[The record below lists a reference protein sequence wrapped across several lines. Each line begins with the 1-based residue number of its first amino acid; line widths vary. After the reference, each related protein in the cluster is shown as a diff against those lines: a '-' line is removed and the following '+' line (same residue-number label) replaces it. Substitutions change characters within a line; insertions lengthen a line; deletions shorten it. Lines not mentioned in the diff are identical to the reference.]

1 MYPLTVRVNEKRV
14 VVIGGGKVAG
24 FKIIPLL
31 KQGADIVV
39 ISPELDANLVKLVE
53 EKKIRWYQREYEKS
67 DIKSAFLVVA
77 ASSDSILNEQV
88 AEDAAENQLVNVITN
103 PESGNVHFPAAIHR
117 GLLNIAVSTGGASP
131 KLAKKI
137 RDEIANKYDETY
149 ESYLDFLYEVRVKLK
164 DLQLEKRERNILL
177 QEVLKSVYVQKRGE
191 KRKFFTRIRGKG
203 FKIIKDKVSFTNI
216 KI

>member
-149 ESYLDFLYEVRVKLK
+149 ESYLDFLYEVRLKLK

-177 QEVLKSVYVQKRGE
+177 QEVLKSVYVQNEGKRESFLRELEE
-191 KRKFFTRIRGKG
+191 KILK
-203 FKIIKDKVSFTNI
+203 
-216 KI
+216 

>member
-1 MYPLTVRVNEKRV
+1 MYPLTVRVDKKRV

-39 ISPELDANLVKLVE
+39 VSPELDANLVKLVE

-67 DIKSAFLVVA
+67 DIKDAFLVVA

-88 AEDAAENQLVNVITN
+88 AEDSAENQLVNVITN
-103 PESGNVHFPAAIHR
+103 PENGNVHFPAAIHR

-137 RDEIANKYDETY
+137 RDDIANKYDETY
-149 ESYLDFLYEVRVKLK
+149 EIYLEFLYEVRIKLK
-164 DLQLEKRERNILL
+164 ELQLEKRERHILL
-177 QEVLKSVYVQKRGE
+177 QEVLKSVYVQNEE
-191 KRKFFTRIRGKG
+191 KRESFLRELER
-203 FKIIKDKVSFTNI
+203 KVLQ
-216 KI
+216 

>member
-1 MYPLTVRVNEKRV
+1 VQVNKKRV

-39 ISPELDANLVKLVE
+39 VSPELDVNLVKLVE

-67 DIKSAFLVVA
+67 DIKDAFLVVA

-88 AEDAAENQLVNVITN
+88 AEDAAKNQLVNVITN

-137 RDEIANKYDETY
+137 RDDIANKYDETY
-149 ESYLDFLYEVRVKLK
+149 EIYLDFLYEVRVKLK
-164 DLQLEKRERNILL
+164 DLQLEKKERHILL
-177 QEVLKSVYVQKRGE
+177 QEVLKSAYVQNERKRE
-191 KRKFFTRIRGKG
+191 QFLQELEERVLKR
-203 FKIIKDKVSFTNI
+203 
-216 KI
+216 

>member
-24 FKIIPLL
+24 FKIIPLF

-67 DIKSAFLVVA
+67 DIKNAFLVVA

-177 QEVLKSVYVQKRGE
+177 QEVLKSVYVQNERE
-191 KRKFFTRIRGKG
+191 RESFLRELEGKVL
-203 FKIIKDKVSFTNI
+203 K
-216 KI
+216 

>member
-39 ISPELDANLVKLVE
+39 ISPELDVNLVKLVE

-137 RDEIANKYDETY
+137 RDEIANKYDEIY

-177 QEVLKSVYVQKRGE
+177 QEVLKSVYVQNEGKRESFLRELEE
-191 KRKFFTRIRGKG
+191 KVLK
-203 FKIIKDKVSFTNI
+203 
-216 KI
+216 

>member
-67 DIKSAFLVVA
+67 DIKGAFLVVA

-88 AEDAAENQLVNVITN
+88 AEDATENQLVNVITN

-137 RDEIANKYDETY
+137 RDEIANKYDEAY

-177 QEVLKSVYVQKRGE
+177 QEVLKSVYVQKEG
-191 KRKFFTRIRGKG
+191 KRESFLQELEGKVL
-203 FKIIKDKVSFTNI
+203 K
-216 KI
+216 

>member
-1 MYPLTVRVNEKRV
+1 MRVEKKRV

-39 ISPELDANLVKLVE
+39 VSPELDANLVKLVE

-67 DIKSAFLVVA
+67 DIKDAFLVVA
-77 ASSDSILNEQV
+77 ASGDAVLNEQV
-88 AEDAAENQLVNVITN
+88 AEDSTENQLVNVITN

-137 RDEIANKYDETY
+137 RDDIANKYDEAY
-149 ESYLDFLYEVRVKLK
+149 EAYLDFLYEVRMKVKE
-164 DLQLEKRERNILL
+164 LQIEKRQRNILL
-177 QEVLKSVYVQKRGE
+177 QEVLKSIYVQSEQKRE
-191 KRKFFTRIRGKG
+191 LFLQELERKIHVG
-203 FKIIKDKVSFTNI
+203 
-216 KI
+216 

>member
-67 DIKSAFLVVA
+67 DIKNAFLVVA
-77 ASSDSILNEQV
+77 ASGDSILNEQV

-177 QEVLKSVYVQKRGE
+177 QEVLKSVYVQNERE
-191 KRKFFTRIRGKG
+191 RESFLRELEGKVL
-203 FKIIKDKVSFTNI
+203 K
-216 KI
+216 

>member
-67 DIKSAFLVVA
+67 DIKNAFLVVV

-177 QEVLKSVYVQKRGE
+177 QEVLKSVYVQNERE
-191 KRKFFTRIRGKG
+191 RESFLQELEGKVL
-203 FKIIKDKVSFTNI
+203 K
-216 KI
+216 

>member
-77 ASSDSILNEQV
+77 SSSDSILNEQV

-149 ESYLDFLYEVRVKLK
+149 ESYLVFLYEVRVKLK

-177 QEVLKSVYVQKRGE
+177 QEVLKSVYVQNEGKRESFLRELEE
-191 KRKFFTRIRGKG
+191 KVLK
-203 FKIIKDKVSFTNI
+203 
-216 KI
+216 

>member
-1 MYPLTVRVNEKRV
+1 MYPLTVRVERKRV

-53 EKKIRWYQREYEKS
+53 EKQIRWYQREYEKS
-67 DIKSAFLVVA
+67 DIQGAFLVVA
-77 ASSDSILNEQV
+77 ASSDALLNEQI
-88 AEDAAENQLVNVITN
+88 AEDSTENQLVNVITN

-117 GLLNIAVSTGGASP
+117 GLLNVAVSTGGASP

-137 RDEIANKYDETY
+137 RDDIANKYDEAY
-149 ESYLDFLYEVRVKLK
+149 GSYLDFLYEVRIKVKE
-164 DLQLEKRERNILL
+164 LQIEKRERNILL
-177 QEVLKSVYVQKRGE
+177 QEVLKSIYVQNEQKRELFLQELERRVHIG
-191 KRKFFTRIRGKG
+191 
-203 FKIIKDKVSFTNI
+203 
-216 KI
+216 

>member
-67 DIKSAFLVVA
+67 DIKNAFLVVA

-149 ESYLDFLYEVRVKLK
+149 ESYLDFLFEVRVKLK

-177 QEVLKSVYVQKRGE
+177 QEVLKSVYVQNERE
-191 KRKFFTRIRGKG
+191 RESFLRELEGKVL
-203 FKIIKDKVSFTNI
+203 K
-216 KI
+216 

>member
-137 RDEIANKYDETY
+137 RDDIANKYDEIY
-149 ESYLDFLYEVRVKLK
+149 ESYLDFLYEVRLKLK

-177 QEVLKSVYVQKRGE
+177 QEVLKSVYVQNEGKRESFLRELEE
-191 KRKFFTRIRGKG
+191 KVLK
-203 FKIIKDKVSFTNI
+203 
-216 KI
+216 

>member
-1 MYPLTVRVNEKRV
+1 MYPLTVRVEKKRI

-39 ISPELDANLVKLVE
+39 VSPELDANLVKLVE

-67 DIKSAFLVVA
+67 DIKDAFLVVA
-77 ASSDSILNEQV
+77 ASSDAILNEKV
-88 AEDAAENQLVNVITN
+88 AEDTAENQLVNVITN
-103 PESGNVHFPAAIHR
+103 PKSGNVHFPAAFHR

-137 RDEIANKYDETY
+137 RDDIANKYDEAY
-149 ESYLDFLYEVRVKLK
+149 ESYLDFLYEVRIKVKE
-164 DLQLEKRERNILL
+164 LQIEKRERNILL
-177 QEVLKSVYVQKRGE
+177 QEVLKSIYVQNEQKRELFLQELERRVHIG
-191 KRKFFTRIRGKG
+191 
-203 FKIIKDKVSFTNI
+203 
-216 KI
+216 

>member
-53 EKKIRWYQREYEKS
+53 KKKIRWYQREYEKS

-177 QEVLKSVYVQKRGE
+177 QEVLKLVYVQNEGKRESFLRELEE
-191 KRKFFTRIRGKG
+191 KVLK
-203 FKIIKDKVSFTNI
+203 
-216 KI
+216 